1 MMGPAEI
8 YSVTEITKQI
18 KSLLENNLSTV
29 WVRGE
34 LSNFTH
40 HTSGHMYFTLKDDL
54 CQIRCVMWEEY
65 NARLF
70 FTPQD
75 GMKVLA
81 QGDVTVYERA
91 GQYQFRVLQLQPV
104 GVGDLQM
111 AFERLKEK
119 LLREGLFDEEHKK
132 PIPLYPQSV
141 GVISSPSG
149 AVFRD
154 IVHIINRRFPGT
166 HIVLNP
172 VRVQGDGA
180 AGEIAR
186 AIDEFNRCG
195 EVDVLIVTRGGGSL
209 EDLWAFNEEVVAR
222 AIFRSEIPVISA
234 VGHEVDF
241 TIADFVADLRA
252 PTPSAAAELVVP
264 DGKKLLRDVRTLA
277 ARAKESLERRIQSYQ
292 ERLDALTSSYGLR
305 HPADMIRQC
314 EQRRDE
320 LVKGLCIHITHF
332 IQRQEQAF
340 SLQLGKL
347 EGLGPPA
354 VLKRGYSICRK
365 LPGRTVVREAD
376 SLRVEDTIEVTFH
389 RGSIEGVV
397 ETVRS
402 E

>member
-141 GVISSPSG
+141 GVLSSPSG
-149 AVFRD
+149 AAFRD

-397 ETVRS
+397 EKVRS

>member
-141 GVISSPSG
+141 GVLSSPSG
-149 AVFRD
+149 AAFRD

>member
-397 ETVRS
+397 EKVRS